1 MKLLYLKI
9 SFLIIGLIIV
19 SNGCERSTPN
29 QCIKG
34 MFIGYYCEGCV
45 IKILDNSNIGKSW
58 NGMYDSKVYE
68 NSVVASVDSIYI
80 KTVTGVNQYFTSGS
94 IFYFKYID
102 GGYPRKEFNICD
114 PSPFITIT
122 SLSTSP
128 CP

>member
-1 MKLLYLKI
+1 MKLLYLNI
-9 SFLIIGLIIV
+9 SLLIIGLIIV

-34 MFIGYYCEGCV
+34 MFIGYYCEGFV

-80 KTVTGVNQYFTSGS
+80 KTITGVNHYFTSGS

-122 SLSTSP
+122 SMSTSP

>member
-9 SFLIIGLIIV
+9 SLIIIGLIIV
-19 SNGCERSTPN
+19 NNGCERRAPN
-29 QCIKG
+29 KCIKG

-58 NGMYDSKVYE
+58 SGMYDSKLYE

-80 KTVTGVNQYFTSGS
+80 KTVPGVNQYFTSGS

-102 GGYPRKEFNICD
+102 GGYPRKEFNICN

-122 SLSTSP
+122 SLSISP